1 MLTIDWHFGPERWS
15 LLVALVLLW
24 VWLSRPALVKWAE
37 RLEEQQITLA
47 IGGAILL
54 NLLLVAAVP
63 HAAALEGT
71 SGAML
76 PALLRVTA
84 TLVVAGPLLIV
95 AVRCSRRRRRGVS
108 RG

>member
-1 MLTIDWHFGPERWS
+1 MLTIDWNFGPERWS
-15 LLVALVLLW
+15 LLVSLVLLW
-24 VWLSRPALVKWAE
+24 VWLSRPTRVKWAE
-37 RLEEQQITLA
+37 QLEEPQITLA

-63 HAAALEGT
+63 HATALAGPA
-71 SGAML
+71 GAML
-76 PALLRVTA
+76 PALLRITA

-95 AVRCSRRRRRGVS
+95 VLRCSRRLRRGVS